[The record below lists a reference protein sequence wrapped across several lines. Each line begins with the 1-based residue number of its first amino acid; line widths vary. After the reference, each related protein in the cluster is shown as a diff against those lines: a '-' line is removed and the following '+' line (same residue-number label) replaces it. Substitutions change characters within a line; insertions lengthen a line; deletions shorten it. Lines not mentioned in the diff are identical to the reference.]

1 MLDAKVKSQK
11 SKVDVTGDGQNFQKR
26 VTSTFVVCPSPSQAG
41 WISCCRD
48 WLSLPAISLLL
59 LLPPNSI
66 IERRRIRIRATS
78 TLLISLFIMSFRK
91 LGRAV
96 ILFVVAVVHVEGF
109 LGSRGREMTVTGVG
123 MKSLPSC
130 THRTSIAST
139 ASSSLS
145 SSDTSST
152 STAGKSGAVRGIIF
166 DIDGTLA
173 DSWNLGFQATLTVLA
188 DYHNKNNQQE
198 MHTRETYPLTAEEYH
213 FGCRYTTPERLA
225 RHVGLEPDHTLF
237 ESVGNDLGKQ
247 FDDYYVQLVDKKTA
261 GFYEGIGDL
270 LINLHCG
277 PLSRAEE
284 SNFESDMSGVQLG
297 ALTNA
302 CVEYAHAV
310 LKANCPQ
317 YSSDIPASSSDV
329 KDTFVYQ
336 RFSSINGANS
346 VPRPKPFGDGIIQC
360 CEEMNLHPS
369 QVIYVGDAPTD
380 ARAAVNA
387 QCRAA
392 IGVLW
397 GSNSEECMSKEEGF
411 NILCRNVDEL
421 GKAIEQY
428 L

>member
-1 MLDAKVKSQK
+1 MHQSILFPKGAIRCPVAAPLLCVMLFGKV
-11 SKVDVTGDGQNFQKR
+11 VT
-26 VTSTFVVCPSPSQAG
+26 
-41 WISCCRD
+41 
-48 WLSLPAISLLL
+48 
-59 LLPPNSI
+59 
-66 IERRRIRIRATS
+66 
-78 TLLISLFIMSFRK
+78 
-91 LGRAV
+91 AV
-96 ILFVVAVVHVEGF
+96 ILVVAGLHVEGF
-109 LGSRGREMTVTGVG
+109 VGSSHQIMAMIGVG
-123 MKSLPSC
+123 IKSPPHSSSTL
-130 THRTSIAST
+130 RTSLAST

-145 SSDTSST
+145 SSDASSTSST
-152 STAGKSGAVRGIIF
+152 GISSAVRGIIF

-188 DYHNKNNQQE
+188 DYHNKNNQQDE
-198 MHTRETYPLTAEEYH
+198 YTSETYPLTSEEYH

-225 RHVGLEPDHTLF
+225 RHVGLEPDHPLF
-237 ESVGNDLGKQ
+237 ESVGRDLGKQ
-247 FDDYYVQLVDKKTA
+247 FDDYYVQMVDKKTA
-261 GFYEGIGDL
+261 GFYQGIDDL
-270 LINLHCG
+270 LIKLNCG
-277 PLSRAEE
+277 HFSKREGREAERD
-284 SNFESDMSGVQLG
+284 STGVQLG

-317 YSSDIPASSSDV
+317 YSLDIPASSSELED
-329 KDTFVYQ
+329 KFIYN

-387 QCRAA
+387 QCCTA

-397 GSNSEECMSKEEGF
+397 GSNDEECMAKEEGF
-411 NILCRNVDEL
+411 SVLCRNVEEL
-421 GKAIEQY
+421 WRAIEQC